1 MNKQLKNILLF
12 AGAAVAYRFYKLYEL
27 GESIIYKPV
36 GVKLIRGATMSKLSV
51 EVKLELL
58 NTTQTTL
65 QMRGVDGKM
74 YVNEILVG
82 SYSSDKFLIRPG
94 LSYVP
99 ITFQI
104 DPVTTGVQI
113 VSALA
118 KKQNPQ
124 IKILLRKKLPFF
136 TLSETFP
143 INPQIIKS
151 SSN

>member
-1 MNKQLKNILLF
+1 
-12 AGAAVAYRFYKLYEL
+12 
-27 GESIIYKPV
+27 
-36 GVKLIRGATMSKLSV
+36 
-51 EVKLELL
+51 
-58 NTTQTTL
+58 
-65 QMRGVDGKM
+65 MRGIDGKM

-113 VSALA
+113 VSAVT